1 MVTHTL
7 ADAASMAVNA
17 VSTHLL
23 SSTIHFSPH
32 TIGSMAELEAVDY
45 TAPDA
50 EARFV
55 QSLRD
60 TGFGVLRNHPIEEAS
75 VSSIYRNWSAF
86 FNGDDK
92 NEFLFDPEKYDGFFP
107 RTMAETAKGHAI
119 RDIKEYFHYYPWG
132 RCPGALKGEIGAYY
146 DATVE
151 FAATL
156 LLWVE
161 RQTPADISKL
171 YREPLSNM
179 INGSTQS
186 LLRVLHYP
194 PIDDDAE
201 PGAIRA
207 GAHEDI
213 NLLTLLP
220 AANEPGLQVL
230 TRDGTWLDVPCD
242 FGNLIINIGD
252 MLQEASGGYFPS
264 TTHRVVNPEGHDTS
278 KARIS
283 LPLFLHPRP
292 DVVLS
297 DRYTAGSYLHE
308 RLAELRSSDK

>member
-1 MVTHTL
+1 MV
-7 ADAASMAVNA
+7 
-17 VSTHLL
+17 
-23 SSTIHFSPH
+23 SP
-32 TIGSMAELEAVDY
+32 MVELVAVDY

-50 EARFV
+50 EEAFV

-60 TGFGVLRNHPIEEAS
+60 TGFGVLRNHPIPQSS
-75 VSSIYRNWSAF
+75 VSSIYRHWSDF
-86 FNGDDK
+86 FNSEETDQY
-92 NEFLFDPEKYDGFFP
+92 LFDPEKYDGFFP
-107 RTMAETAKGHAI
+107 RAQAETAKGHSV
-119 RDIKEYFHYYPWG
+119 RDLKEYFHYYPWG
-132 RCPGALKGEIGAYY
+132 KCPESLKAELDAYY
-146 DATVE
+146 TDTIA

-156 LLWVE
+156 LGWVE
-161 RQTPADISKL
+161 NQTPIEVSRRF
-171 YREPLSNM
+171 REPLSNM

-194 PIDDDAE
+194 PIENGVD

-220 AANEPGLQVL
+220 AANEPGLQVKA
-230 TRDGTWLDVPCD
+230 RDGSWLDVPCD

-264 TTHRVVNPEGHDTS
+264 TTHRVINPEGHDS
-278 KARIS
+278 SRARIS

-297 DRYTAGSYLHE
+297 DRYTAGSYLQE
-308 RLAELRSSDK
+308 RLAELHSSDSKKT